1 MRRLILMAAMLT
13 LAACSQQPSQSGDAN
28 NTPSPKANTAPTQ
41 TASAAPNAVP
51 AAFLGVW
58 DGAKGHCDP
67 DSDMRVEI
75 GKQHLAFYESS
86 GEVKQVTR
94 DGPGTIELTMAM
106 DGEGEQWTQKM
117 RFALS
122 PDAHQMTASPVPA
135 DHPGM
140 ATALKRCP
148 S

>member
-1 MRRLILMAAMLT
+1 MVL
-13 LAACSQQPSQSGDAN
+13 LAACSQQPSQSGDAA
-28 NTPSPKANTAPTQ
+28 NTPSPKANTPPTQ
-41 TASAAPNAVP
+41 AASDEPNTVP
-51 AAFLGVW
+51 AAFVGVW
-58 DGAKGHCDP
+58 DGTKGHCDP

-75 GKQHLAFYESS
+75 GKQSLAFYESS
-86 GEVKQVTR
+86 GAVKQVTR

-122 PDAHQMTASPVPA
+122 PDGRQMTASPVPA

>member
-1 MRRLILMAAMLT
+1 MVL
-13 LAACSQQPSQSGDAN
+13 LAACSQQPSQSGDAA
-28 NTPSPKANTAPTQ
+28 NTPSPKANTPPTQ
-41 TASAAPNAVP
+41 ATSDEPDTVP
-51 AAFLGVW
+51 AAFVGVW
-58 DGAKGHCDP
+58 DGAKGNCDP
-67 DSDMRVEI
+67 DSDRRVEI
-75 GKQHLAFYESS
+75 GKLQLAFYESS

-122 PDAHQMTASPVPA
+122 PDGRQMTASPVPA